1 VNLIVER
8 ARQLADDVAR
18 ARSRRAFLSAVD
30 HFERI
35 LAMAPD
41 YPRGT
46 LSEADGV
53 AMAGLADAVV
63 GRIEDRLDRGT
74 DRAPVQRTLASAVY
88 RIRADVEALYTFVRD
103 RDGLPAR
110 NARGAARGLVLERVR

>member
-1 VNLIVER
+1 MNLLVVR
-8 ARQLADDVAR
+8 ARQLSGGVAH
-18 ARSRRAFLSAVD
+18 ARSQREFLSALD

-46 LSEADGV
+46 LNEADGV

-63 GRIEDRLDRGT
+63 RSIEDRLDRGT
-74 DRAPVQRTLASAVY
+74 DRGPVQRTLAAAVY
-88 RIRADVEALYTFVRD
+88 RIRAGVETIYTFVRD
-103 RDGLPAR
+103 DSGDVRPASSTGR
-110 NARGAARGLVLERVR
+110 A